1 MKQCKF
7 LSWMMAIAIAIL
19 TFTACSDDDESDMV
33 SFFGKEIPYV
43 AMPADAPQWVL
54 EKLDLPEY
62 KIPCMI
68 CQGVLD
74 GETIYY
80 FYCSFM
86 SNSGQV
92 CDKDGNTIQ
101 SVSRDVIGEQWVCI
115 HYIEG
120 FPSQK

>member
-1 MKQCKF
+1 MKRELLKTILGLF
-7 LSWMMAIAIAIL
+7 VALL

-86 SNSGQV
+86 SNFGEV

-120 FPSQK
+120 FPTPK